1 MTFTASLLFN
11 CQVFVDVD
19 NKNEWRDCFD
29 VSGVKLPTG
38 LYFGASAA
46 TGQLAGIYKE
56 LTICP
61 VFTLWLHA
69 WDTQHKYCALFM
81 QTITTSYPWNSMKLK
96 FLSQQLMVKTTLIA
110 PELCRS
116 RQELNLTEVW
126 KFLMQWIPIFVCA
139 AHEQNDVHLKGNFK
153 MLKIIAF

>member
-11 CQVFVDVD
+11 CQVLVDVD
-19 NKNEWRDCFD
+19 NKNEWHDCFD

-61 VFTLWLHA
+61 VFTL
-69 WDTQHKYCALFM
+69 
-81 QTITTSYPWNSMKLK
+81 
-96 FLSQQLMVKTTLIA
+96 
-110 PELCRS
+110 
-116 RQELNLTEVW
+116 
-126 KFLMQWIPIFVCA
+126 
-139 AHEQNDVHLKGNFK
+139 
-153 MLKIIAF
+153 